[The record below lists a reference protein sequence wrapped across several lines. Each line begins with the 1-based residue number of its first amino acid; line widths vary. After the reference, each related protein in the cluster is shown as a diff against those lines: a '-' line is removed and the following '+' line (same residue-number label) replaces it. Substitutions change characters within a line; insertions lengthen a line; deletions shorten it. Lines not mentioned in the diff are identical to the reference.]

1 MLWFILSLD
10 TCISFCR
17 TANVVL
23 ESRIEAINLST
34 NYNKWATEEM
44 LDAETKFN
52 LIVEHHDNEVLPA
65 EETVFENIVVEHVQQ
80 PGAQVGL

>member
-1 MLWFILSLD
+1 
-10 TCISFCR
+10 
-17 TANVVL
+17 
-23 ESRIEAINLST
+23 
-34 NYNKWATEEM
+34 M